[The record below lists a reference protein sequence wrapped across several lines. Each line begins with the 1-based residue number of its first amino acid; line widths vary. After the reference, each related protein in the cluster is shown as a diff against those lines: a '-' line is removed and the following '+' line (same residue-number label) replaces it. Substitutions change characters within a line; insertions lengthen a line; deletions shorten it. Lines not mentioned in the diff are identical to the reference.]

1 MLELFLS
8 LRLTSIILTW
18 SDINIIDVGAV
29 PLSETDINYIG
40 ME

>member
-29 PLSETDINYIG
+29 PLSESDIELPG
-40 ME
+40 G